1 MAPKV
6 SEEYKKERKKE
17 LVEIAKKVFIKKGF
31 VHTSMQDIMEKAGI
45 SRGALYSYFDNIE
58 DVFLEVLKY
67 DDQKDIQYFVSSDEG
82 SIWLQ
87 LKNWVEEQRLYI
99 ERIDQTLLY
108 ARAEFFLSSNY
119 ANDKDNFPYISE
131 RYNRIIEAIE
141 EVLNEGKRKG
151 EFRPQQ
157 STRSIARYLV
167 SFIDGLMLDTFQ
179 LGHEQTKVKEQLSV
193 LLFTLEI
200 LINPKSANE
209 EWLLCCLNHQEWD

>member
-6 SEEYKKERKKE
+6 SEEYKRERKKE
-17 LVEIAKKVFIKKGF
+17 IVEIARKVFIKKGF
-31 VHTSMQDIMEKAGI
+31 VHTSMQDIMDNAGI

-67 DDQKDIQYFVSSDEG
+67 DDQKDIQYLVPSDEG

-87 LKNWVEEQRLYI
+87 LKNWVEEQQSYV

-131 RYNRIIEAIE
+131 RYNRIVEAIE

-157 STRSIARYLV
+157 STRSIARYLI
-167 SFIDGLMLDTFQ
+167 SFINGLMLDSFQ
-179 LGHEQTKVKEQLSV
+179 LGHEQTKGKEQLSV
-193 LLFTLEI
+193 FLFTLEI
-200 LINPKSANE
+200 LINPNSAYE
-209 EWLLCCLNHQEWD
+209 E

>member
-1 MAPKV
+1 MEVALWHLKLAKNIKRR
-6 SEEYKKERKKE
+6 EKKE

-108 ARAEFFLSSNY
+108 ARAEFFCHLITQMI
-119 ANDKDNFPYISE
+119 K
-131 RYNRIIEAIE
+131 IIFLTFLNATIE
-141 EVLNEGKRKG
+141 
-151 EFRPQQ
+151 
-157 STRSIARYLV
+157 
-167 SFIDGLMLDTFQ
+167 
-179 LGHEQTKVKEQLSV
+179 
-193 LLFTLEI
+193 LLKL
-200 LINPKSANE
+200 
-209 EWLLCCLNHQEWD
+209 

>member
-1 MAPKV
+1 
-6 SEEYKKERKKE
+6 
-17 LVEIAKKVFIKKGF
+17 
-31 VHTSMQDIMEKAGI
+31 MQDIMDKAGI

-67 DDQKDIQYFVSSDEG
+67 DDQIDIQYFVPSDEDG

-119 ANDKDNFPYISE
+119 ANDKSNFPYIFE

-157 STRSIARYLV
+157 STRSIARYLI
-167 SFIDGLMLDTFQ
+167 SFINGLMLDTFQ

-200 LINPKSANE
+200 LINPNSANE
-209 EWLLCCLNHQEWD
+209 E